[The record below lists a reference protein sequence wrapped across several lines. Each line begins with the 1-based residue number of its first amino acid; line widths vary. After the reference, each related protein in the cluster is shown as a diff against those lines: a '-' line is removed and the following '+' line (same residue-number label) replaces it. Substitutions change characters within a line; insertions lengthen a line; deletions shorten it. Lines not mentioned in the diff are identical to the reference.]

1 MTASTSPAPSTA
13 PGATTGRRWRGL
25 RRTLL
30 LGRANWTLMVRN
42 RTTMLYAFALP
53 LFPLVLLF
61 TAERTGGDTNAG
73 VASIGTALVMALVF
87 PGYYNLLS
95 MFVTRR
101 DELVLKRL
109 RTGEVRDVELV
120 VSMALP
126 GALVTAA
133 VFVLT
138 VPVAAAAG
146 LDLPLNPL
154 LLLVGLL
161 LSIVTFAAFAVWT
174 AAWTRTAESAQLT
187 SGPVILLALAGF
199 AAPALPQAAQ
209 RWAELLPGAAVN
221 ELVRVGWFAQDDSG
235 ALSFLGTWAASLQ
248 PLAVLLA
255 WTALALVLARR
266 SLRWEPRA

>member
-1 MTASTSPAPSTA
+1 MTTSTSPAASTA
-13 PGATTGRRWRGL
+13 RGATPGRRWRGL

-61 TAERTGGDTNAG
+61 TTERTGGETNAG

-146 LDLPLNPL
+146 LELPLNPL

-248 PLAVLLA
+248 PLAVLVA